1 MAGGFSS
8 QILDEIRSRVDIVEI
23 VGQSVN
29 LKRAGEHWKGLCPFH
44 SEKTPSFT
52 VNPKRG
58 IFHCFGCG
66 VGGDAFG
73 FLMRQDKLAFPEA
86 VRSLAKTAGI
96 ALPEDG
102 AARTGDS
109 GREELLRAMDLAAHF
124 YADALWAEGGARAR
138 EYLDRRGVDP
148 ELARRFTLGYAP
160 EGWDAL
166 LTFMRSERVPAEILE
181 KAGLVLTR
189 QSGSGFYD
197 RFRGR
202 LIFAIR
208 DLQGRVVAFGGR
220 AFGDEQP
227 KYLNSPETPL
237 YTKGQL
243 LYAADQAR
251 PAIQEKNRALLV
263 EGYVDCLMAHQFGFT
278 ETVAALGT
286 AFTGAQLG
294 LLRRYCEEVVTF
306 FDADAAGQK
315 AAERAEELLE
325 GTGYGDAWDVNRTGT
340 FVAAGALRMKVALLP
355 TGHDP
360 DTFLRA
366 EGAAAF
372 SERIATARGLLSY
385 ALDRVLADGPGPMM
399 PGRGPANAFARAA
412 LMLAKVPDAQEAAS
426 LSHEAGRK
434 LGVDPTQL
442 WTESRKLAAALN
454 RPVGRA
460 RPAAPAVGTPSE
472 ERALVSLLLHSSLAR
487 QALLTLLDESDVS
500 HAPLRAIVV
509 ALRLRPDAMPE
520 GLMTDLDDELAR
532 GVLAALL
539 VEERQPDDEDAS
551 VAEFQRRLER
561 RQKLRRMRALSRSI
575 AEAQATGGVDAPIQ
589 DALHSLNRE
598 SKEVYALSRAVA
610 ASDHTAPTGHEAPTS
625 DTAPAGPTRSSG
637 V

>member
-1 MAGGFSS
+1 VASYS
-8 QILDEIRSRVDIVEI
+8 PALLDEIRAAVDIVDL
-23 VGQSVN
+23 VGRYVSLKKSGVN
-29 LKRAGEHWKGLCPFH
+29 WKGLCPFH
-44 SEKTPSFT
+44 GEKTPSFM
-52 VNPKRG
+52 VNPRKG

-86 VRSLAKTAGI
+86 VRALAKTAAI
-96 ALPEDG
+96 ALPEDS
-102 AARTGDS
+102 ASRAGDS
-109 GREELLRAMDLAAHF
+109 GREELLRAMDLAARF
-124 YADALWAEGGARAR
+124 YADALWGAGGAGGR

-148 ELARRFTLGYAP
+148 EVARRFGLGYAP
-160 EGWDAL
+160 ESWDAL
-166 LTFMRSERVPAEILE
+166 LAFMRSERIPAEALE
-181 KAGLVLTR
+181 KAGLVLPR
-189 QSGSGFYD
+189 QSGTGFYD

-237 YTKGQL
+237 YSKGQL

-251 PAIQEKNRALLV
+251 STIQEKNRALLV

-325 GTGYGDAWDVNRTGT
+325 STAYGGGWDVNRSGA
-340 FVAAGALRMKVALLP
+340 FVASGALRMKVALLP
-355 TGHDP
+355 AGHDP

-372 SERIATARGLLSY
+372 TERIHAARGLLSY
-385 ALDRVLADGPGPMM
+385 ALDRVLADGPGPMI

-442 WTESRKLAAALN
+442 WTESRKLAAALS
-454 RPVGRA
+454 RPVAGA
-460 RPAAPAVGTPSE
+460 RPAVVVAGPPIE
-472 ERALVSLLLHSSLAR
+472 ERALVGLLLDSSSAR
-487 QALLTLLDESDVS
+487 LTLLSLLDDGDVS
-500 HAPLRAIVV
+500 HAPLRAIVA
-509 ALRLRPDAMPE
+509 ALRLRPDATAE
-520 GLMTDLDDELAR
+520 GLMTDLDDESTR

-539 VEERQPDDEDAS
+539 VEDRDPDGESAG
-551 VAEFQRRLER
+551 VVEFQRRLER
-561 RQKLRRMRALSRSI
+561 RQRLRRLRALSRSI
-575 AEAQATGGVDAPIQ
+575 AEAQATGGADAPIQ
-589 DALHSLNRE
+589 DAMLKLHHE
-598 SKEVYALSRAVA
+598 SREVYELSRAVA
-610 ASDHTAPTGHEAPTS
+610 ESDHTAPGSLTGGSHKE
-625 DTAPAGPTRSSG
+625 
-637 V
+637 

>member
-1 MAGGFSS
+1 MASYS
-8 QILDEIRSRVDIVEI
+8 PALLDEIRAAVDIVDL
-23 VGQSVN
+23 VGRYVSLKKAGVN
-29 LKRAGEHWKGLCPFH
+29 WKGLCPFH
-44 SEKTPSFT
+44 GEKTPSFM
-52 VNPKRG
+52 VNPRKG

-73 FLMRQDKLAFPEA
+73 FLMRQDKMAFPEA
-86 VRSLAKTAGI
+86 VRALAKTAGI
-96 ALPEDG
+96 ALPEDS
-102 AARTGDS
+102 AARAGDS
-109 GREELLRAMDLAAHF
+109 GREELLRAMDLAARF
-124 YADALWAEGGARAR
+124 YPEALWGAGGARAR

-148 ELARRFTLGYAP
+148 EVARRFGLGYAP
-160 EGWDAL
+160 DSWDAL
-166 LTFMRSERVPAEILE
+166 LGSMRSERIPAETLE
-181 KAGLVLTR
+181 KAGLVLPR
-189 QSGSGFYD
+189 QTGGGFYG

-202 LIFAIR
+202 LIFTIR
-208 DLQGRVVAFGGR
+208 DLQGRPVAFGGR

-237 YTKGQL
+237 YSKGQL

-263 EGYVDCLMAHQFGFT
+263 EGYVDCLMAHQYGFT

-325 GTGYGDAWDVNRTGT
+325 STAYGSGWDVNRSGT
-340 FVAAGALRMKVALLP
+340 FVASGALRMKVALLP
-355 TGHDP
+355 AGHDP

-366 EGAAAF
+366 EGAEAF
-372 SERIATARGLLSY
+372 TERIRAARGLLSY
-385 ALDRVLADGPGPMM
+385 ALDRVLADEPGPMM

-442 WTESRKLAAALN
+442 WTESRKLAAALS
-454 RPVGRA
+454 RPVART
-460 RPAAPAVGTPSE
+460 RPAAVPTGPPSE
-472 ERALVSLLLHSSLAR
+472 ERALVGLLLDSSSAR
-487 QALLTLLDESDVS
+487 QALLSLLDDSDVS
-500 HAPLRAIVV
+500 HAPLRAIVT
-509 ALRLRPDAMPE
+509 ALRLRSDATAE
-520 GLMTDLDDELAR
+520 GLMTDLDDESAR

-539 VEERQPDDEDAS
+539 VEERDPDDESAS

-561 RQKLRRMRALSRSI
+561 RQKLRSMRQLSRSI
-575 AEAQATGGVDAPIQ
+575 AEAQATGGVDAPTQ
-589 DALHSLNRE
+589 DALLMLHRE
-598 SKEVYALSRAVA
+598 SREVYELSRAVA
-610 ASDHTAPTGHEAPTS
+610 ADDHTPPG
-625 DTAPAGPTRSSG
+625 GPHDPGGSHKE
-637 V
+637 

>member
-1 MAGGFSS
+1 VASYS
-8 QILDEIRSRVDIVEI
+8 PALLDEIRAAVDIVDL
-23 VGQSVN
+23 VGRYVSLKKAGVN
-29 LKRAGEHWKGLCPFH
+29 WKGLCPFH
-44 SEKTPSFT
+44 GEKTPSFM
-52 VNPKRG
+52 VNPRKG

-86 VRSLAKTAGI
+86 VRALARTAGI
-96 ALPEDG
+96 ALPEDSAPRAG
-102 AARTGDS
+102 ES
-109 GREELLRAMDLAAHF
+109 GREELLRAMDLAARF
-124 YADALWAEGGARAR
+124 YADTLWGAGGARGR
-138 EYLDRRGVDP
+138 EYLEGRGVDP
-148 ELARRFTLGYAP
+148 EVARRFGLGYAP
-160 EGWDAL
+160 DGWDAL
-166 LTFMRSERVPAEILE
+166 LAFMRSERIGSDVLE
-181 KAGLVLTR
+181 KAGLVLSR
-189 QSGSGFYD
+189 QSGTGFYD

-237 YTKGQL
+237 YSKGQL

-251 PAIQEKNRALLV
+251 ASIQEKNRALLV

-325 GTGYGDAWDVNRTGT
+325 STAYGGGWDVNRSGN
-340 FVAAGALRMKVALLP
+340 FVASGALRMKVALLP
-355 TGHDP
+355 AGHDP

-366 EGAAAF
+366 EGAQAF
-372 SERIATARGLLSY
+372 TERIHSARGLLSY
-385 ALDRVLADGPGPMM
+385 ALDRVLADEPGPMM

-412 LMLAKVPDAQEAAS
+412 LMLAKVPDAQEAAT

-454 RPVGRA
+454 RPVAGA
-460 RPAAPAVGTPSE
+460 RPATAVAGPPIE
-472 ERALVSLLLHSSLAR
+472 ERALVGLLLDSPDAR
-487 QALLTLLDESDVS
+487 QTLLVLLDDGDVS
-500 HAPLRAIVV
+500 YPPLRAIVA
-509 ALRLRPDAMPE
+509 ALRIRPDATAE
-520 GLMTDLDDELAR
+520 GLMTDLDDETAR

-539 VEERQPDDEDAS
+539 VEEREADGAAAS

-561 RQKLRRMRALSRSI
+561 RRKLRSLRQLSRSI
-575 AEAQATGGVDAPIQ
+575 AEAQAAGGVDAPVE
-589 DALHSLNRE
+589 DALHRLNRE
-598 SKEVYALSRAVA
+598 SKEVYELSRAVA
-610 ASDHTAPTGHEAPTS
+610 ASDHTAPGASLGGSHKE
-625 DTAPAGPTRSSG
+625 
-637 V
+637 

>member
-1 MAGGFSS
+1 MASYS
-8 QILDEIRSRVDIVEI
+8 PALLDEIRAAVDIVDL
-23 VGQSVN
+23 VGRYVSLKKSGVN
-29 LKRAGEHWKGLCPFH
+29 WKGLCPFH
-44 SEKTPSFT
+44 GEKTPSFM
-52 VNPKRG
+52 VNPRKG

-86 VRSLAKTAGI
+86 VRALAKTAAI
-96 ALPEDG
+96 VLPEDS
-102 AARTGDS
+102 APRAGDS
-109 GREELLRAMDLAAHF
+109 GREELLRAMDLAARF
-124 YADALWAEGGARAR
+124 YADALWGAGGARGR
-138 EYLDRRGVDP
+138 EYLDRRGVDG
-148 ELARRFTLGYAP
+148 EVARRFGLGYAP
-160 EGWDAL
+160 ESWDAL
-166 LTFMRSERVPAEILE
+166 LGFMRSERIPAEALE
-181 KAGLVLTR
+181 KAGLVVSR
-189 QSGSGFYD
+189 QGGGGFYD

-237 YTKGQL
+237 YSKGQL

-251 PAIQEKNRALLV
+251 STIQEKNRALLV

-325 GTGYGDAWDVNRTGT
+325 STAYGDGWDVNRSGA
-340 FVAAGALRMKVALLP
+340 FVASGALRMKVALLP
-355 TGHDP
+355 AGHDP

-372 SERIATARGLLSY
+372 TERIHAARGLLSY
-385 ALDRVLADGPGPMM
+385 ALDRVLADEPGPMM

-442 WTESRKLAAALN
+442 WTESRKLAAALS
-454 RPVGRA
+454 RPVARA
-460 RPAAPAVGTPSE
+460 RPAAVVTGPPIE
-472 ERALVSLLLHSSLAR
+472 ERALVGLLLDSSSAR
-487 QALLTLLDESDVS
+487 LTLLSLLDDGDVS
-500 HAPLRAIVV
+500 HAPLRAIVA
-509 ALRLRPDAMPE
+509 ALRLRPDATAE
-520 GLMTDLDDELAR
+520 GLMTDLDDESAR

-539 VEERQPDDEDAS
+539 VEERDSENESAS

-561 RQKLRRMRALSRSI
+561 RQRLRRLRALSRSI
-575 AEAQATGGVDAPIQ
+575 AEAQATGGADAPIQ
-589 DALHSLNRE
+589 EAMLKLHHEGR
-598 SKEVYALSRAVA
+598 EVYELSRAVA
-610 ASDHTAPTGHEAPTS
+610 ATDHTAPGSLTGGSHKE
-625 DTAPAGPTRSSG
+625 
-637 V
+637 

>member
-1 MAGGFSS
+1 MAGYSPAL
-8 QILDEIRSRVDIVEI
+8 LDEVRAAVDIVDL
-23 VGQSVN
+23 VGRYVSLKKAGVN
-29 LKRAGEHWKGLCPFH
+29 WKGLCPFH
-44 SEKTPSFT
+44 GEKTPSFT
-52 VNPKRG
+52 VNPRKG

-73 FLMRQDKLAFPEA
+73 FVMRQDKLAFPEA
-86 VRSLAKTAGI
+86 VRALAKTAGI
-96 ALPEDG
+96 ALPEDTVRH
-102 AARTGDS
+102 AGDS
-109 GREELLRAMDLAAHF
+109 PREDLLRAMDLASRF
-124 YADALWAEGGARAR
+124 YADALWGAAGARAR

-166 LTFMRSERVPAEILE
+166 LTFMRGERLGAEVLE
-181 KAGLVLTR
+181 KAGLVIPR
-189 QSGSGFYD
+189 QSGGGFYD

-202 LIFAIR
+202 LIFTIR
-208 DLQGRVVAFGGR
+208 DLQGRPVAFGGR

-237 YTKGQL
+237 YSKGQL

-286 AFTGAQLG
+286 AFTAAQLG

-325 GTGYGDAWDVNRTGT
+325 STAYGGGWDVNRSGA
-340 FVAAGALRMKVALLP
+340 FVASGALRMKVALLP

-366 EGAAAF
+366 EGATAF
-372 SERIATARGLLSY
+372 TERIRAARGLLSY
-385 ALDRVLADGPGPMM
+385 ALDRVLADEPGPMM

-442 WTESRKLAAALN
+442 WTESRKLASALS
-454 RPVGRA
+454 RPVARA
-460 RPAAPAVGTPSE
+460 RPPAASASSSIE
-472 ERALVSLLLHSSLAR
+472 ERALVGLLLDSSLAR
-487 QALLTLLDESDVS
+487 HTLLSLLDDTDVS
-500 HAPLRAIVV
+500 HPALRAIVV
-509 ALRLRPDAMPE
+509 ALRERPEATAE
-520 GLMTDLDDELAR
+520 GLMTDLEDESAR

-539 VEERQPDDEDAS
+539 VEERDPDGEATG
-551 VAEFQRRLER
+551 VLEFQRRLER
-561 RQKLRRMRALSRSI
+561 RQRLRRLRALSRSI
-575 AEAQATGGVDAPIQ
+575 AEAQATGGTEAPIHEELLM
-589 DALHSLNRE
+589 LHRE
-598 SKEVYALSRAVA
+598 SREVYELSRAVA
-610 ASDHTAPTGHEAPTS
+610 ASDHTAPGSLTGGSHKE
-625 DTAPAGPTRSSG
+625 
-637 V
+637 

>member
-1 MAGGFSS
+1 MAQYS
-8 QILDEIRSRVDIVEI
+8 QALLDDIRNAVDIVDL
-23 VGQSVN
+23 VGRFVN
-29 LKRAGEHWKGLCPFH
+29 LKKAGVNWKGLCPFH
-44 SEKTPSFT
+44 GEKTPSFM
-52 VNPKRG
+52 VNPRKG

-66 VGGDAFG
+66 VGGDVFG

-86 VRSLAKTAGI
+86 VRTLAKTAGI
-96 ALPEDG
+96 ALPEDTAG
-102 AARTGDS
+102 RAGDS
-109 GREELLRAMDLAAHF
+109 GREELVRVMDLASRF
-124 YADALWAEGGARAR
+124 YADALWGSGGARAR
-138 EYLDRRGVDP
+138 DYLERRGIDP
-148 ELARRFTLGYAP
+148 QLARRFGLGYAP
-160 EGWDAL
+160 DGWDAL
-166 LTFMRSERVPAEILE
+166 LTFMRGERVLAEPLE
-181 KAGLVLTR
+181 KAGLVVPR
-189 QSGSGFYD
+189 QGGSGFYD

-208 DLQGRVVAFGGR
+208 DLQGRPVAFGGR

-237 YTKGQL
+237 YSKGQL

-251 PAIQEKNRALLV
+251 PAIQDKNRALLV
-263 EGYVDCLMAHQFGFT
+263 EGYVDCLMAHQYGFT

-325 GTGYGDAWDVNRTGT
+325 STAYGGAWDVNRSGA
-340 FVAAGALRMKVALLP
+340 FVASGALRMKVALLP

-372 SERIATARGLLSY
+372 TERITAARGLLSY
-385 ALDRVLADGPGPMM
+385 ALDRVLADGPGPMV

-454 RPVGRA
+454 RPVAGA
-460 RPAAPAVGTPSE
+460 RPAATVAGPPIE
-472 ERALVSLLLHSSLAR
+472 ERALVGLLLDSPGAR
-487 QALLTLLDESDVS
+487 QALLALLDDGDVS
-500 HAPLRAIVV
+500 YAPLRAIVA
-509 ALRLRPDAMPE
+509 ALRIRPDATAE
-520 GLMTDLDDELAR
+520 GLMTDLDDETAR

-539 VEERQPDDEDAS
+539 VEEREAEGETAS

-561 RQKLRRMRALSRSI
+561 RQRLGRLRALSRSI
-575 AEAQATGGVDAPIQ
+575 AEAQAAGGADAPMQ
-589 DALHSLNRE
+589 ETLLKLHRE
-598 SKEVYALSRAVA
+598 GREVYELSRAVA
-610 ASDHTAPTGHEAPTS
+610 APDHTAPGASLGGSHKE
-625 DTAPAGPTRSSG
+625 
-637 V
+637 

>member
-1 MAGGFSS
+1 VASYS
-8 QILDEIRSRVDIVEI
+8 PALLDEIRAAVDIVDL
-23 VGQSVN
+23 VGRYVSLKKAGVN
-29 LKRAGEHWKGLCPFH
+29 WKGLCPFH
-44 SEKTPSFT
+44 GEKTPSFM
-52 VNPKRG
+52 VNPRKG

-73 FLMRQDKLAFPEA
+73 FVMRQDKLAFPEA
-86 VRSLAKTAGI
+86 VRALAKTAGI
-96 ALPEDG
+96 ALPEEG
-102 AARTGDS
+102 AARGGDS
-109 GREELLRAMDLAAHF
+109 GREELLRAMDLAGHF
-124 YADALWAEGGARAR
+124 YADALWGAAGARAR

-160 EGWDAL
+160 ESWDAL
-166 LTFMRSERVPAEILE
+166 LTFMRGEHVGPETLE
-181 KAGLVLTR
+181 KAGLVLSR

-237 YTKGQL
+237 YSKGQL

-325 GTGYGDAWDVNRTGT
+325 STAYGGGWDVNRSGA
-340 FVAAGALRMKVALLP
+340 FVASGALRMKVALLP
-355 TGHDP
+355 PGHDP

-372 SERIATARGLLSY
+372 TERIRGARGLLSY
-385 ALDRVLADGPGPMM
+385 ALDRVLADEPGPMM

-442 WTESRKLAAALN
+442 WTESRKLASALSRPAA
-454 RPVGRA
+454 GA
-460 RPAAPAVGTPSE
+460 RPAAAPPSSPIE
-472 ERALVSLLLHSSLAR
+472 ERALVGLLLDSPVARRTLLSLLDDA
-487 QALLTLLDESDVS
+487 DVS
-500 HAPLRAIVV
+500 HAALRAIVA
-509 ALRLRPDAMPE
+509 ALRGRPEATAE
-520 GLMTDLDDELAR
+520 GLMTDLDDESSR

-539 VEERQPDDEDAS
+539 VEEREADDEGAS
-551 VAEFQRRLER
+551 VTEFQRRLER
-561 RQKLRRMRALSRSI
+561 RQRLRRMRALSRSI
-575 AEAQATGGVDAPIQ
+575 AEAQATGGADAPIQ
-589 DALHSLNRE
+589 DALLMLHRE
-598 SKEVYALSRAVA
+598 SREVYELSRAVA
-610 ASDHTAPTGHEAPTS
+610 ESDHTAPGSLTGGSHKE
-625 DTAPAGPTRSSG
+625 
-637 V
+637 

>member
-1 MAGGFSS
+1 VASYS
-8 QILDEIRSRVDIVEI
+8 PALLDEIRAAVDIVDL
-23 VGQSVN
+23 VGRYVSLKKAGVN
-29 LKRAGEHWKGLCPFH
+29 WKGLCPFH
-44 SEKTPSFT
+44 GEKTPSFM
-52 VNPKRG
+52 VNPRKG

-73 FLMRQDKLAFPEA
+73 FMMRQDKMAFPEA
-86 VRSLAKTAGI
+86 VRALAKTTGI
-96 ALPEDG
+96 ALPEDS
-102 AARTGDS
+102 AARVGDS
-109 GREELLRAMDLAAHF
+109 GREDLLRAMDLAARF
-124 YADALWAEGGARAR
+124 YADTLWGAGGARGR
-138 EYLDRRGVDP
+138 EYLDKRGVDP
-148 ELARRFTLGYAP
+148 EMARRFGLGYAP

-166 LTFMRSERVPAEILE
+166 LGFMRGERIPAETLE
-181 KAGLVLTR
+181 KAGLVLPR
-189 QSGSGFYD
+189 QGGGGFYD

-202 LIFAIR
+202 LIFTIR
-208 DLQGRVVAFGGR
+208 DLQGRPVAFGGR

-237 YTKGQL
+237 YSKGQL

-263 EGYVDCLMAHQFGFT
+263 EGYVDCLMAHQYGFT

-325 GTGYGDAWDVNRTGT
+325 STAYGSGWDVNRSGT
-340 FVAAGALRMKVALLP
+340 FVNSGALRMKVALLP

-366 EGAAAF
+366 EGADAF
-372 SERIATARGLLSY
+372 TARIRDARGLLSY
-385 ALDRVLADGPGPMM
+385 ALDRVLADEPGPMM

-442 WTESRKLAAALN
+442 WTESRKLASALS
-454 RPVGRA
+454 RPVARA
-460 RPAAPAVGTPSE
+460 RPTAAPVGPPME
-472 ERALVSLLLHSSLAR
+472 ERSLVALLLDSPIARQTLLSLL
-487 QALLTLLDESDVS
+487 DDSDVS
-500 HAPLRAIVV
+500 HAPLRAIVG
-509 ALRLRPDAMPE
+509 ALRLRPDATAE
-520 GLMTDLDDELAR
+520 GLMTDLDDESAR

-539 VEERQPDDEDAS
+539 VEERSSDDESAS

-561 RQKLRRMRALSRSI
+561 RQRLRRLRALSRSI
-575 AEAQATGGVDAPIQ
+575 AEAQATGGTDAPMQ
-589 DALHSLNRE
+589 ETLLMLHRE
-598 SKEVYALSRAVA
+598 SREVYELSRAVA
-610 ASDHTAPTGHEAPTS
+610 ASDHTAPEALTTRGVSQGVERHE
-625 DTAPAGPTRSSG
+625 
-637 V
+637 

>member
-1 MAGGFSS
+1 MASYS
-8 QILDEIRSRVDIVEI
+8 PALLDEIRAAVDVVDL
-23 VGQSVN
+23 VGRYVSLKKAGVN
-29 LKRAGEHWKGLCPFH
+29 WKGLCPFH
-44 SEKTPSFT
+44 GEKTPSFM
-52 VNPKRG
+52 VNPRKG

-73 FLMRQDKLAFPEA
+73 FLMRQDKMAFPEA
-86 VRSLAKTAGI
+86 VRALAKTAGI
-96 ALPEDG
+96 ALPEDST
-102 AARTGDS
+102 ARAGDS
-109 GREELLRAMDLAAHF
+109 GREELLRAMDLAARF
-124 YADALWAEGGARAR
+124 YAEALWGAGGARAR

-148 ELARRFTLGYAP
+148 EVARRFGLGYAP
-160 EGWDAL
+160 DSWDAL
-166 LTFMRSERVPAEILE
+166 LGSMRSERIPAETLE
-181 KAGLVLTR
+181 KAGLVLPR
-189 QSGSGFYD
+189 QTGGGFYD

-202 LIFAIR
+202 LIFTIR
-208 DLQGRVVAFGGR
+208 DLQGRPVAFGGR

-237 YTKGQL
+237 YSKGQL

-263 EGYVDCLMAHQFGFT
+263 EGYVDCLMAHQYGFT

-325 GTGYGDAWDVNRTGT
+325 STAYGSGWDVNRSGT
-340 FVAAGALRMKVALLP
+340 FVASGALRMKVALLP
-355 TGHDP
+355 AGHDP

-366 EGAAAF
+366 EGAEAF
-372 SERIATARGLLSY
+372 TERIRAARGLLSY
-385 ALDRVLADGPGPMM
+385 ALDRVLADEPGPMM

-442 WTESRKLAAALN
+442 WTESRKLAAALS
-454 RPVGRA
+454 RPVART
-460 RPAAPAVGTPSE
+460 RPAAVPTGPPSE
-472 ERALVSLLLHSSLAR
+472 ERALVGLLLDSSSAR
-487 QALLTLLDESDVS
+487 QALLSLLDDSDVS
-500 HAPLRAIVV
+500 HAPLRAIVT
-509 ALRLRPDAMPE
+509 ALRLRSDATAE
-520 GLMTDLDDELAR
+520 GLMTDLDDESAR
-532 GVLAALL
+532 GVLAAFL
-539 VEERQPDDEDAS
+539 VEERDPDDESAS

-561 RQKLRRMRALSRSI
+561 RQKLRSMRQLSRSI
-575 AEAQATGGVDAPIQ
+575 AEAQATGGVDAPTQ
-589 DALHSLNRE
+589 DALLMLHRE
-598 SKEVYALSRAVA
+598 SREVYELSRAVA
-610 ASDHTAPTGHEAPTS
+610 ADDHTPPG
-625 DTAPAGPTRSSG
+625 GPHDPGGSHKE
-637 V
+637 